1 MILQYDGVLKVLAHA
16 IVNTILWRTFLNLFM
31 VDLVVINNNLKNGII
46 IVKQI
51 ELRSGKKTYM
61 ARGTW
66 RVETNG
72 NNT

>member
-51 ELRSGKKTYM
+51 ELRSEKKTYN

-66 RVETNG
+66 RVETHD

>member
-1 MILQYDGVLKVLAHA
+1 
-16 IVNTILWRTFLNLFM
+16 M
-31 VDLVVINNNLKNGII
+31 VDLVVINNNLENGII

-51 ELRSGKKTYM
+51 ELRSGKKTYK
-61 ARGTW
+61 ARGTG